1 MTENDRE
8 PQSVSVTGTDTVNIS
23 TISTIIIVVFMTVIF
38 LCTYY
43 TSSWSAVEIK
53 ESTIVKLRTNH
64 FGNDGNS
71 IYAKSTTTDVDLGK
85 SETSASLHKQ
95 RIVPIEAVSDLVSD
109 QRSSTFRL
117 AKHSWISDSEY
128 ESRVWSPVVWS
139 KLTAHKTDPHFEEN
153 NQEEVTNR
161 PVELWDINSRSNR
174 HNRWN
179 TNSNEWAGHHT
190 SYDLTYGLDHND
202 ALKHA
207 DANTIGEIGFGPHY
221 SSDNGAYYGSMAESP
236 LTTHYQPPLRTLPI
250 YPVLSSQIKQSILKN
265 KKFDWHTVGLLTLVK
280 VGLIKLK
287 LFGILKILFFLL
299 FKFKLFLMALFI
311 KFHLVLKLSKVF
323 KTFFVLL
330 LFPILTTLILTI
342 ILSAA
347 MYLVPEQSLNMMPE
361 SPAAPSPISNLL
373 SSLLSNLPGIPARPG
388 STKSVTSDKLTNIPK
403 SILASRSNTFRFND
417 RSFSNKRY
425 ADPLATVNPILNI
438 F

>member
-1 MTENDRE
+1 MIN
-8 PQSVSVTGTDTVNIS
+8 TVCS
-23 TISTIIIVVFMTVIF
+23 KLLLIF
-38 LCTYY
+38 L
-43 TSSWSAVEIK
+43 VE
-53 ESTIVKLRTNH
+53 
-64 FGNDGNS
+64 FFD
-71 IYAKSTTTDVDLGK
+71 
-85 SETSASLHKQ
+85 
-95 RIVPIEAVSDLVSD
+95 
-109 QRSSTFRL
+109 
-117 AKHSWISDSEY
+117 
-128 ESRVWSPVVWS
+128 
-139 KLTAHKTDPHFEEN
+139 
-153 NQEEVTNR
+153 
-161 PVELWDINSRSNR
+161 SRSNR

-179 TNSNEWAGHHT
+179 TNYKEWAGHHT
-190 SYDLTYGLDHND
+190 SYDLTYGLDQND
-202 ALKHA
+202 ALNYA
-207 DANTIGEIGFGPHY
+207 DVNTIGEIGFGPHY

-250 YPVLSSQIKQSILKN
+250 YPVLSSQTKQSILKN

-287 LFGILKILFFLL
+287 LFGILKILFLLL

-311 KFHLVLKLSKVF
+311 KFHLLLKLSKVF

-347 MYLVPEQSLNMMPE
+347 MYLVPGQALNMMPE
-361 SPAAPSPISNLL
+361 SPAGPSPISNLL

-388 STKSVTSDKLTNIPK
+388 STKSVTSDKMTNIPK

-417 RSFSNKRY
+417 RSFSNKRD
-425 ADPLATVNPILNI
+425 ADPLATVDPILNI

>member
-1 MTENDRE
+1 MFFFHRTENDRE

-161 PVELWDINSRSNR
+161 PVELWDINR
-174 HNRWN
+174 
-179 TNSNEWAGHHT
+179 
-190 SYDLTYGLDHND
+190 
-202 ALKHA
+202 
-207 DANTIGEIGFGPHY
+207 
-221 SSDNGAYYGSMAESP
+221 
-236 LTTHYQPPLRTLPI
+236 
-250 YPVLSSQIKQSILKN
+250 
-265 KKFDWHTVGLLTLVK
+265 
-280 VGLIKLK
+280 LIV
-287 LFGILKILFFLL
+287 
-299 FKFKLFLMALFI
+299 LFI
-311 KFHLVLKLSKVF
+311 YCKR
-323 KTFFVLL
+323 FV
-330 LFPILTTLILTI
+330 
-342 ILSAA
+342 
-347 MYLVPEQSLNMMPE
+347 
-361 SPAAPSPISNLL
+361 
-373 SSLLSNLPGIPARPG
+373 
-388 STKSVTSDKLTNIPK
+388 
-403 SILASRSNTFRFND
+403 
-417 RSFSNKRY
+417 
-425 ADPLATVNPILNI
+425 
-438 F
+438 